1 VRAWLAGVEH
11 RLEARTELANFV
23 LFQSLFCLG
32 LLLQIGIHFREQLT
46 FLLRHRAFEALLD
59 LPASDTMRAVLLG
72 KLEVP
77 ELGTLAFCAVGAV
90 LLISL
95 LGAALG
101 YRVRLLL
108 AVALAAYFLYF
119 GQILELGY
127 VRRKANLIPLI
138 LLILL
143 MSPDLRRCRPFEKLR
158 SLRLPDPDSTPA
170 WPLVLVKLTL
180 ASAYFAAGL
189 SKLRNTGWS
198 WARGDVIQA
207 SLLEQGIAKD
217 LPLAMWIAEHH
228 GLCRMASV
236 GTLVFELGF
245 WTVLF
250 LPRFGALFALAG
262 LAFHAAIQLSMGIP
276 YLTYW
281 GLAYL
286 VFLDLALIRWCLR
299 RADAVWRR
307 SSWRGPGPAR
317 RDGVRLR
324 TTGG

>member
-1 VRAWLAGVEH
+1 MRTWLAEVER
-11 RLEARTELANFV
+11 RLQARTELGNFV

-32 LLLQIGIHFREQLT
+32 LLLQIGIHFREQLD
-46 FLLRHRAFEALLD
+46 FLLRRRAFEALLD

-90 LLISL
+90 LLLSL
-95 LGAALG
+95 LGAVLG

-108 AVALAAYFLYF
+108 AVALAACFLYF

-143 MSPDLRRCRPFEKLR
+143 MSPDLRRCRPLEMLR
-158 SLRLPDPDSTPA
+158 SLRRPDPRSTPV
-170 WPLVLVKLTL
+170 WPLVLVKVTL
-180 ASAYFAAGL
+180 ASAYLAAGL

-228 GLCRMASV
+228 GLCRMVSV

-250 LPRFGALFALAG
+250 VPRFGVLFALAG
-262 LAFHAAIQLSMGIP
+262 IAFHASIQLSMGIP

-286 VFLDLALIRWCLR
+286 VFVDVALVRWCLR
-299 RADAVWRR
+299 QGDAFRGRGSSKGGALDLHLRA
-307 SSWRGPGPAR
+307 
-317 RDGVRLR
+317 
-324 TTGG
+324 TGG